1 MMRITRLF
9 QWTIFGVIGLFGV
22 LGFTNAVV
30 TLTAIDRDLTR
41 ETRENSQNI
50 AKAIAD
56 SNVDILL
63 NNDLSTL
70 QSRIDQMLPLL
81 GSNGY
86 IYITDEHNEIIAH
99 TFVPNIPEEI
109 SSGDSTGG
117 IIERTL
123 KGKGD
128 FFEVSHPILAGV
140 GGNVHILIDQDDV
153 SLMIQGAMGNQIAPI
168 AITFFVAIVLG
179 ILLVNLA
186 ARPIQQLLQYAV
198 ALAKK
203 DNVDEPPN
211 EKLLARK
218 DEAGDLARLYQYFA
232 LVADPNRSGIDAK
245 P

>member
-1 MMRITRLF
+1 MIKITRLF
-9 QWTIFGVIGLFGV
+9 QWTIFGIIGLFGV
-22 LGFTNAVV
+22 IGFTNAVV
-30 TLTAIDRDLTR
+30 TLSAIDQDLTR
-41 ETRENSQNI
+41 EIRENSQDI

-81 GSNGY
+81 GSGGY

-99 TFVPNIPEEI
+99 TFMPHIPEEI
-109 SSGDSTGG
+109 SVGEATGN

-128 FFEVSHPILAGV
+128 FFEVNHPILAGV
-140 GGNVHILIDQDDV
+140 GGNVHIGIDQGDV
-153 SLMIQGAMGNQIAPI
+153 SLMIQGAMGNQVWPL

-179 ILLVNLA
+179 LFLVNLA
-186 ARPIQQLLQYAV
+186 ARPVQHLLHYAV

-203 DNVDEPPN
+203 ESVDQPQN

-245 P
+245 

>member
-1 MMRITRLF
+1 MMKITRLF

-22 LGFTNAVV
+22 IGFTNAVV
-30 TLTAIDRDLTR
+30 TITAIDQDLTR
-41 ETRENSQNI
+41 ETRENSQSI

-70 QSRIDQMLPLL
+70 QSRIDQMLSLL
-81 GSNGY
+81 GLNGY

-99 TFVPNIPEEI
+99 TFVPHIPEQI
-109 SSGDSTGG
+109 SDSNEVTS

-128 FFEVSHPILAGV
+128 FIEVSHPILAGV
-140 GGNVHILIDQDDV
+140 GGNVHIGVDQSNV
-153 SLMIQGAMGNQIAPI
+153 SLMIQKAMGNQIWPMAMI
-168 AITFFVAIVLG
+168 FIVAIVLG
-179 ILLVNLA
+179 IFLVNLA
-186 ARPIQQLLQYAV
+186 SRPIQQLLHYAV

-203 DNVDEPPN
+203 EKVDEPQN
-211 EKLLARK
+211 EKLLERK

-232 LVADPNRSGIDAK
+232 LVADPNRSGIDTK

>member
-1 MMRITRLF
+1 MIRITRLF
-9 QWTIFGVIGLFGV
+9 QWTIFGTIGLFAV

-41 ETRENSQNI
+41 ETRVNSQNI

-63 NNDLSTL
+63 NSDLSTL

-99 TFVPNIPEEI
+99 TFVPHIPEEI
-109 SSGDSTGG
+109 TSSEPTGG
-117 IIERTL
+117 IVERTL
-123 KGKGD
+123 RGKGD

-140 GGNVHILIDQDDV
+140 GGNVHILIDQDDI
-153 SLMIQGAMGNQIAPI
+153 SLLIQGAMGNQVWPL

-179 ILLVNLA
+179 LFLVNLA
-186 ARPIQQLLQYAV
+186 ARPIQQVVRFAV

-203 DNVDEPPN
+203 EDVDEKQH
-211 EKLLARK
+211 EKLLVRK

-245 P
+245 

>member
-22 LGFTNAVV
+22 IGFTNAVV
-30 TLTAIDRDLTR
+30 TITAIDQDLTR
-41 ETRENSQNI
+41 EARENSKDI

-56 SNVDILL
+56 GNVDILL

-70 QSRIDQMLPLL
+70 QSRIDQMLSLL

-86 IYITDEHNEIIAH
+86 IYITDENDEIIAH
-99 TFVPNIPEEI
+99 TFVPHIPEQISDGEI
-109 SSGDSTGG
+109 TGD

-128 FFEVSHPILAGV
+128 FIEVSHPILAGV
-140 GGNVHILIDQDDV
+140 GGNVHIGVDQGDV
-153 SLMIQGAMGNQIAPI
+153 SLMIQGAMGNQVWPM
-168 AITFFVAIVLG
+168 AITFLVAIVLG
-179 ILLVNLA
+179 IFLVNLA

-203 DNVDEPPN
+203 DTVDEPQN
-211 EKLLARK
+211 EKLLQRK
-218 DEAGDLARLYQYFA
+218 DEAGDLARLFQYFA
-232 LVADPNRSGIDAK
+232 LVADPSRSGIDSK

>member
-1 MMRITRLF
+1 MIRITRLF
-9 QWTIFGVIGLFGV
+9 QWTIFGVIGLFAV
-22 LGFTNAVV
+22 LGFANAVV

-109 SSGDSTGG
+109 SSSDPTGG

-153 SLMIQGAMGNQIAPI
+153 SLLIQGAMGNQVWPLAL
-168 AITFFVAIVLG
+168 TFFVAIVLG
-179 ILLVNLA
+179 IFLVNLA
-186 ARPIQQLLQYAV
+186 ARPIQQLLHYAV

-203 DNVDEPPN
+203 ESVDEPKN
-211 EKLLARK
+211 EKLLERK

-245 P
+245 

>member
-1 MMRITRLF
+1 MMKITRLF
-9 QWTIFGVIGLFGV
+9 QWTIFGIIGLFGV
-22 LGFTNAVV
+22 IGFANAVV
-30 TLTAIDRDLTR
+30 TLAAIDKDLTR
-41 ETRENSQNI
+41 EIRENSQNI

-81 GSNGY
+81 GSGGY
-86 IYITDEHNEIIAH
+86 VYITDEHNEIIAH
-99 TFVPNIPEEI
+99 TFMPNIPEEI
-109 SSGDSTGG
+109 SNGEATGDV
-117 IIERTL
+117 IERTL

-140 GGNVHILIDQDDV
+140 AGNVHIGIDQGEV
-153 SLMIQGAMGNQIAPI
+153 SLMIQGAMGNQVGPLT
-168 AITFFVAIVLG
+168 ITFIVAIVLG
-179 ILLVNLA
+179 LFLVNLA
-186 ARPIQQLLQYAV
+186 ARPIQQLLHYAV

-203 DNVDEPPN
+203 ESVDEPPN

-232 LVADPNRSGIDAK
+232 LVADPNRSGIDTK